1 MDGAIYLQPREP
13 LRCVP
18 PHLIYWPADSTP
30 INFEY
35 YRGLFDSKR
44 FLLHIDQNCPLP
56 SLCTLRNFAR
66 KIDGHHPVAFSD
78 IGPMNRIEKLSDLAR
93 RMHNLTETIQD
104 GSDVE
109 ERTRHLAHELRTRL
123 GVALILAEGLARDE
137 GNKSMVAVEEDGTT
151 GHISYDIALGETL
164 SETNIADVNLQ

>member
-1 MDGAIYLQPREP
+1 MELFTCSPENRSGVHRPISSTGLRTLPQLISNIIEVCLILNVFCWTLTKTVRYPRYA
-13 LRCVP
+13 
-18 PHLIYWPADSTP
+18 HYSI
-30 INFEY
+30 
-35 YRGLFDSKR
+35 
-44 FLLHIDQNCPLP
+44 LP
-56 SLCTLRNFAR
+56 V

-137 GNKSMVAVEEDGTT
+137 GNKSMVAVEENGTT

-164 SETNIADVNLQ
+164 SETNIADVSLQ